1 MDHRKAFPAAAA
13 RLSRACQ
20 PAALQP
26 DCRKTEELTRRFVAL
41 ACMPWHTTSM
51 QILNPAPLL
60 AVMMRCK
67 ILNRPKSYPLM
78 CHWGD
83 VGVVFLKA

>member
-26 DCRKTEELTRRFVAL
+26 DCRKTEELTRRFVATRH
-41 ACMPWHTTSM
+41 A
-51 QILNPAPLL
+51 PAYDEHASSQPSSSL

-67 ILNRPKSYPLM
+67 ILNRPKSSPLM
-78 CHWGD
+78 CHWGG